1 MTGAEYNETFL
12 TVAEVAELLRLNQ
25 QTVRNWIDA
34 GSLPAVRVGR
44 RVRIKR
50 SDLDR
55 ILESGYQG
63 SSAAASNTP
72 GPSATDFWS
81 GEPVGAAELAPGEQ
95 SARISSGSDASSDE
109 ATAVDEAQ
117 QPSTGEDAV

>member
-1 MTGAEYNETFL
+1 MTGGEFNESFL

-34 GSLPAVRVGR
+34 GTLPAVRVGR

-55 ILESGYQG
+55 ILENGYQG
-63 SSAAASNTP
+63 SSAAASNNA

-81 GEPVGAAELAPGEQ
+81 GEPVGSADPLPTEQ
-95 SARISSGSDASSDE
+95 SARKHPESGAAATTIDDEDPNSSSS
-109 ATAVDEAQ
+109 T
-117 QPSTGEDAV
+117 TEDGR